1 MPTRGKNPRDEFA
14 HHEMESRS
22 SFDQH
27 KNQKGGNTMKRKIEM
42 SEIPIGIAAS
52 EGVVLAVLTHL
63 KNGKIDDAIARFA
76 EEFRFKDHGIGL
88 QFKHKERLAEFFQKT
103 RELYPDS
110 SLQTDT
116 IFVSGDHV
124 ITEWTHQMT
133 LTEPFYGGLSRKVP
147 VSLHG
152 ASIVRIEIG
161 RITDWSDYYDGL
173 ASRRTALASH
183 FTEWVGL

>member
-1 MPTRGKNPRDEFA
+1 
-14 HHEMESRS
+14 
-22 SFDQH
+22 
-27 KNQKGGNTMKRKIEM
+27 M
-42 SEIPIGIAAS
+42 SDIQTEIAAPK
-52 EGVVLAVLTHL
+52 GVVLTVLTHL
-63 KNGKIDDAIARFA
+63 KNGRISDATASFA
-76 EEFRFKDHGIGL
+76 EKFEFKDRGIGL
-88 QFKHKERLAEFFQKT
+88 EFKDRDRLAEFFQKT

-152 ASIVRIEIG
+152 ASIVRIENG